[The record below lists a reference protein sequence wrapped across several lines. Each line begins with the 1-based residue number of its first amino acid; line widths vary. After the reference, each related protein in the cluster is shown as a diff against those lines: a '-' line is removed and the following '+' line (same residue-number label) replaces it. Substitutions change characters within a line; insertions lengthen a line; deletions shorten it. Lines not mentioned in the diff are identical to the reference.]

1 MIKSK
6 HPLKVL
12 GDGELTVALSVFAH
26 KFSKS
31 AQEKITKAGGKFE
44 VLQAMLEKL
53 ANIFRIPDLRK
64 RILFTLGLLA
74 VYRLGGHIPTPG
86 VNADKLQQ
94 FFEQN
99 HGSRWALW
107 ICFPADSYGA

>member
-1 MIKSK
+1 
-6 HPLKVL
+6 
-12 GDGELTVALSVFAH
+12 
-26 KFSKS
+26 
-31 AQEKITKAGGKFE
+31 
-44 VLQAMLEKL
+44 MLEKF

-94 FFEQN
+94 FFYAGCNAGTFPFLKGGNQPDVFRDGKVREQPRVLDYVTDPAAK
-99 HGSRWALW
+99 GDQIPIRGTAALHQS
-107 ICFPADSYGA
+107 FSARGQ